1 MTLLP
6 LSEEMKAGNTR
17 CMRKDDSFHTDH
29 QPAIRRA
36 LKGIASAVAECN
48 EAQRRLFELRMDPE
62 RYAFARFAVPDTYA
76 DFLRRTSGPVYHEP
90 SARERSSGHHGI
102 R

>member
-1 MTLLP
+1 MR
-6 LSEEMKAGNTR
+6 AGNAK
-17 CMRKDDSFHTDH
+17 CMRKDYSSHTDH

-76 DFLRRTSGPVYHEP
+76 DFLLRTSGPLRHEP
-90 SARERSSGHHGI
+90 SARERGT

>member
-6 LSEEMKAGNTR
+6 LSGDVKAGNAR
-17 CMRKDDSFHTDH
+17 RMRKDDSFHTDH

-48 EAQRRLFELRMDPE
+48 EVQRRLFELRMDPQ
-62 RYAFARFAVPDTYA
+62 RYVFSRFAVPDTYA
-76 DFLRRTSGPVYHEP
+76 DFLLRTSGPLRHEP
-90 SARERSSGHHGI
+90 SARERSSGSP